1 ERPRGMMG
9 APGSGLLGPYV
20 EVLLFGTWEMDRSS
34 PSCVPR
40 LCSLTLKKLLVLRE
54 LDRELSSIV
63 IAVKLQYPHFLK
75 RDSNCLYVML
85 QRKRRYKN
93 RTIRGYKTLAVGVI
107 NMSEVIQHPSHGD
120 TVLSLHMNFKDVSV
134 KGAELSIH
142 SLSSQPIEQEDTS
155 NHHSSKAKA
164 SGGRYSVYDD
174 SFSSE
179 QEGSDDAVTAQVSST
194 CLFTPCSCHTC
205 ATVQPKF
212 KQKFVAL
219 LKRFK
224 VTDEA
229 LSSDPVCQSQEAEED
244 LDLLYDSLEVYN
256 RSESERDLEDSDSIQ
271 STPKPTLRSHITTHT
286 KTHTWMRTQA
296 RIFSGQDDGK
306 DGAATPDANQTTKLS
321 KTESLTHISL
331 RYIHISC
338 THIYIRTHTHTHL
351 IVSCRF
357 LDRSGGSVSLH
368 LRSMSAK
375 ERQNS
380 KGTDR
385 TSSVESETS
394 IDCRNP
400 AAQVVR
406 KSVLDQLN
414 NILFSD
420 DHLPDSIIL
429 INTTDW
435 QGQYLSEVLFDQPIV
450 CTVSAADVQAAF
462 AAVLSR
468 IQRYCNCSSQA
479 PPPVKVVVGGD
490 QAYLS
495 SVLCCFVE
503 QLASK
508 TPDWLNYIRF
518 LILPVG
524 VHPLARYVSS
534 LDARFGSLFTD
545 AGWREL
551 FSRHEPPHKGASAP
565 PAARSRVS
573 QYLSGAAVTHLCPI
587 SEAMLTYKH
596 RSREEDSCQTFV
608 PFIGLV
614 KVGVVEHTSITTS
627 GRPDSHGTHTSR
639 LPSANKR
646 VHTSYLP
653 LHQVHPPSPSPA
665 LAGVLTCCS
674 WSLCSCPA
682 EVMCLQLDYWSH
694 QGGGG
699 GDRRREAGVK
709 NTLKSNFR
717 CLQVSRLSRGD
728 LMSMT
733 VVTKEKNKKVMF
745 LSKKMKEKDAE
756 SRSQVIEGIS
766 RLICTSKH
774 QHTLR
779 VCVDGVEHSDVK
791 FFQLSAQWPTH
802 VKHFP
807 VGIFSYS
814 KA

>member
-1 ERPRGMMG
+1 MLRPLCTETHAPPLHSDRIQLSFLSLHLLGSSPHLPPPPLPPRPAPPRPAASSRAAPSDAPMAADRAAVRGAMLHPDAAG
-9 APGSGLLGPYV
+9 AEQDAGSGAGGAV
-20 EVLLFGTWEMDRSS
+20 EFDGRVPVPMSLFGTWEMDRSS

-63 IAVKLQYPHFLK
+63 IAVKLQGCKRTLRSHEYFLPLDGQMETDLELSFSLQYPHFLK

-107 NMSEVIQHPSHGD
+107 NMSEVMQHPSHGD

-155 NHHSSKAKA
+155 NHHSNRSPDRE
-164 SGGRYSVYDD
+164 SWWDEDDD

-179 QEGSDDAVTAQVSST
+179 QEGSDDNVYGDDDEGRRKTHPPHRKIIRTASLTQ
-194 CLFTPCSCHTC
+194 
-205 ATVQPKF
+205 QPKF

-224 VTDEA
+224 VTDE
-229 LSSDPVCQSQEAEED
+229 VGTSQEAEED

-296 RIFSGQDDGK
+296 RIFSGVY
-306 DGAATPDANQTTKLS
+306 
-321 KTESLTHISL
+321 THIMHTYL
-331 RYIHISC
+331 H
-338 THIYIRTHTHTHL
+338 THTHTHL

-400 AAQVVR
+400 VVR

-551 FSRHEPPHKGASAP
+551 FSRHEPPHKEGVDV
-565 PAARSRVS
+565 ARRVS

-608 PFIGLV
+608 PFIGVRHL
-614 KVGVVEHTSITTS
+614 STT
-627 GRPDSHGTHTSR
+627 
-639 LPSANKR
+639 
-646 VHTSYLP
+646 
-653 LHQVHPPSPSPA
+653 
-665 LAGVLTCCS
+665 
-674 WSLCSCPA
+674 
-682 EVMCLQLDYWSH
+682 
-694 QGGGG
+694 
-699 GDRRREAGVK
+699 EAAFYMHA
-709 NTLKSNFR
+709 LKS
-717 CLQVSRLSRGD
+717 S
-728 LMSMT
+728 
-733 VVTKEKNKKVMF
+733 
-745 LSKKMKEKDAE
+745 
-756 SRSQVIEGIS
+756 
-766 RLICTSKH
+766 
-774 QHTLR
+774 
-779 VCVDGVEHSDVK
+779 SD
-791 FFQLSAQWPTH
+791 W
-802 VKHFP
+802 
-807 VGIFSYS
+807 
-814 KA
+814 